1 MKKKSFLFGL
11 IVLILSIFFISCEK
25 DENLI
30 DTHNHSHNDENI
42 ISFREFID
50 KTKIKNFNANINLL
64 DNNSQNL
71 RQATDFTGFI
81 IDTTLVKQRLQ
92 ESGNYTFTLP
102 VIPQPYINTDNL
114 FYNIVFYKASNT
126 WQWSVLEYEN
136 ISTNSKNYIVKEIVN
151 ESNHNGLVNMRL
163 QGVWSTTTTFH
174 CTQTGTCA
182 SGTCDMCHLCVTT
195 TTTYEYVSLEDP
207 TSQFE
212 IIEDYINTGGGSGG
226 LSSALQSYFN
236 TLTSDNERGI
246 FLSNT
251 SLQNYLQNNTITVPN
266 PHYNPRT
273 TGLLGGVSETIEI
286 VTPEAQQFADELIDF
301 AVDNQNN
308 PNALEIFNDL
318 LNKLNEPDF
327 DIQLAK
333 LTLNVFQ
340 ENVPWTPSSGNFN
353 NIPSLQYTHVR
364 TTLVNGQNCYQY
376 RLTNGDFLAQMNYS
390 TSWQEQHF
398 KTFYYSQTLKDWY
411 EIPEP
416 TPNTNYNHTDLDFI
430 FNGFWSLVQ
439 TTTRYCTPLEDA
451 IILIEGKDFD
461 GVASSKAL
469 AGVFILVDIVP
480 GGKVFKI
487 TKKAGYALS
496 AASPVVKRVVTTLY
510 KTQRGLR
517 KEYKLVISNM
527 SNIRKGNFGEI
538 CTDLDFY
545 EKGYEVLHVN
555 RVSNID
561 TPAQTGI
568 DHIFKNPETGE
579 FIIVESKFHGTGGLS
594 TLVDGT
600 RQMSDIW
607 IKGTDDNILNN
618 QNRLWMALGQN
629 TSLYNQAKLNY
640 KRVIAYIQP
649 DGTINY
655 KYVTS
660 QGYEINTVQGVFT
673 N

>member
-1 MKKKSFLFGL
+1 MKNYFKILLLFLTSFLFL
-11 IVLILSIFFISCEK
+11 FSCEK
-25 DENLI
+25 EEYLI
-30 DTHNHSHNDENI
+30 DAHSHSHNDENI

-64 DNNSQNL
+64 DDNSENL
-71 RQATDFTGFI
+71 RQASDFTGFF
-81 IDTTLVKQRLQ
+81 IDTTLVKKRLQ

-102 VIPQPYINTDNL
+102 VIPQPYINTENL
-114 FYNIVFYKASNT
+114 FYNIVFYKTSNT

-174 CTQTGTCA
+174 CTQTGPCA

-195 TTTYEYVSLEDP
+195 STTYEYVSLEDP

-212 IIEDYINTGGGSGG
+212 IIEDYNNNGGGSGG

-236 TLTSDNERGI
+236 TLTTDNERGI

-251 SLQNYLQNNTITVPN
+251 SLQNYLQNNTMTVPN

-273 TGLLGGVSETIEI
+273 TGLLGGVSETIEV

-308 PNALEIFNDL
+308 LNALEIFNDI
-318 LNKLNEPDF
+318 LNNLNEPDF

-340 ENVPWTPSSGNFN
+340 ENIPWTPSSGNFN
-353 NIPSLQYTHVR
+353 NIPSLQYTHTR

-398 KTFYYSQTLKDWY
+398 KTFYYSQALKDWY

-430 FNGFWSLVQ
+430 FNGFWSVVQ

-527 SNIRKGNFGEI
+527 SNLRKGNFGEI

-555 RVSNID
+555 RVNSID
-561 TPAQTGI
+561 APTQTGI

-579 FIIVESKFHGTGGLS
+579 FIIVESKYHGTGGLS
-594 TLVDGT
+594 TLSNGI
-600 RQMSDIW
+600 RQMSDTW
-607 IKGTDDNILNN
+607 ISDGTKSSTD
-618 QNRLWMALGQN
+618 RLWNALGGDLN
-629 TSLYNQAKLNY
+629 LYNQIKPSLITNNY
-640 KRVIAYIQP
+640 TRVIAYIQP
-649 DGTINY
+649 DGSINY
-655 KYVTS
+655 KFVS
-660 QGYEINTVQGVFT
+660 ESGYEINTVF
-673 N
+673 NN